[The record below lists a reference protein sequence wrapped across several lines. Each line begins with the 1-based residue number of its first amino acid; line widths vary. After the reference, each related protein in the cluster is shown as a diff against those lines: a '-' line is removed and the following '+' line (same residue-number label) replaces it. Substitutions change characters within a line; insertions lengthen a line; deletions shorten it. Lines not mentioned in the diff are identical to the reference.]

1 MKEVIAS
8 HSPAHCALVARV
20 PRLITLRGGAGQRG
34 VAVHAE
40 RVVVLVSLLASP
52 AGAAAEQVSAFPQRA
67 QKYATIN
74 VRESKRN
81 AAKLGERFVRFIG
94 RQSLSDLAILVAP
107 SVCVSVWVCVC
118 MCVCCAA
125 DNASL

>member
-20 PRLITLRGGAGQRG
+20 PRLIALRGGAGQRG

-40 RVVVLVSLLASP
+40 RVVVLVALLASP
-52 AGAAAEQVSAFPQRA
+52 AGAAAEQVSEFPQRA
-67 QKYATIN
+67 QKYATRN

-81 AAKLGERFVRFIG
+81 AAKLGERFVRFMG
-94 RQSLSDLAILVAP
+94 DKVSAIWQFLLLP
-107 SVCVSVWVCVC
+107 MCTCVC
-118 MCVCCAA
+118 LFGYVCVCCAA